1 MIGHGSGRRRA
12 STRLALT
19 AAISL
24 ALVGCVDGVIGLR
37 GSGDMTSETRDVEG
51 FTEIVLEGSG
61 EVNIEMGDSESLTI
75 EAEDNLMSHLTS
87 EVESGRLV
95 LGTSGSIVTTRGIVY
110 TITATELEG
119 ITVSGS
125 GDVEASDATAATFS
139 TVISGSGTVDVANLT
154 ADRLEVA
161 ISGSGD
167 VDVTGNSDELDVE
180 IPGSG
185 SFDGEGFESAT
196 GDVSI
201 SGSGAAVVNLTE
213 TLTANVSGS
222 GSIEYLGN
230 PAVSSTIS
238 GSGSIRPR

>member
-1 MIGHGSGRRRA
+1 MTTHDSGRRRA
-12 STRLALT
+12 LIRVALA
-19 AAISL
+19 AAFSL
-24 ALVGCVDGVIGLR
+24 ALMGCVDGVIGLR
-37 GSGDMTSETRDVEG
+37 GSGDMSSETRDVDG

-61 EVNIEMGDSESLTI
+61 EVNIEIGDRESLTI

-119 ITVSGS
+119 VTLSGS
-125 GDVEASDATAATFS
+125 GDVEVADVTAATFS
-139 TVISGSGTVDVANLT
+139 TVISGSGTVDVANLM

-167 VDVTGNSDELDVE
+167 VDVTGALDELDVD

-185 SFDGEGFESAT
+185 SFDGEGLESAT

-201 SGSGAAVVNLTE
+201 SGSGAAVVNVTD

-238 GSGSIRPR
+238 GSGSIKPR